1 MLRVLGRLCVAS
13 FWGIGSLNFNFAA
26 LQLINSVFFFNELPL
41 AFIFSPFRDL
51 STWLQKKHSAYC
63 PVLILH
69 ADNRKPPFFPQICN
83 DILIFSRGY
92 FKRITTISSQFK
104 LPMCQ
109 GYLIISSRW
118 KNAVCRLRIAR
129 VLLQA
134 VVRDAILWWISRR
147 WNHCV

>member
-26 LQLINSVFFFNELPL
+26 LQLVNSVFFLTNCLSL
-41 AFIFSPFRDL
+41 SFSP
-51 STWLQKKHSAYC
+51 HSGIC
-63 PVLILH
+63 QPDCRKNTVPIVLCLFYMLTIGNL
-69 ADNRKPPFFPQICN
+69 PFSHKFAMT
-83 DILIFSRGY
+83 FSSRGY